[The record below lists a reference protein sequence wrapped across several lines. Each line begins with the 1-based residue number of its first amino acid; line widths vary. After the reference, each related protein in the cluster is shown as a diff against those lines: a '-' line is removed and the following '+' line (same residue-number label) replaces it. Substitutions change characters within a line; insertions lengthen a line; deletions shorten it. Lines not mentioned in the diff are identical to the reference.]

1 MSTFRKKETLVQNM
15 SYMGLMAAINIVFV
29 LLTTLVP
36 VLFFLI
42 VFVLP
47 LTSTIVA
54 LHCNKKYFPIYA
66 FTTIGL
72 CFLVT
77 LWKIDD
83 TLFYVVPSI
92 ITGLI
97 FALMVER
104 KISAQ
109 WIIIATSIIQV
120 AFTYLSIP
128 VIKGLLGRD
137 IINDFAT
144 VFGLK
149 DFIYLDYLAPASIF
163 VLALI
168 QEILSYII
176 INEEIK
182 KFGFETNEASL
193 LTFPMMIGLTT
204 SLLLVLIF
212 ALTYRPLTYAF
223 LLLSLYF
230 AILLIAG
237 LIGRKKKWIYI
248 ALIIS
253 FIITFFLFALLY
265 KNIVVPLGL
274 IGIAIYFLFV
284 LIIVFIDN
292 CLSKNNNKDTI

>member
-193 LTFPMMIGLTT
+193 LTFPMIIGLAT

-284 LIIVFIDN
+284 LIIVIIDN

>member
-144 VFGLK
+144 VFGLR
-149 DFIYLDYLAPASIF
+149 DFIYLDYLAPASIL

-253 FIITFFLFALLY
+253 FIITIFLFALLY

-284 LIIVFIDN
+284 LIIVIIDN

>member
-193 LTFPMMIGLTT
+193 LTFPMMIGLAT

-248 ALIIS
+248 ALIIC

-274 IGIAIYFLFV
+274 IGITIYFLFV

>member
-1 MSTFRKKETLVQNM
+1 MSTFKKKETLVQNM

-92 ITGLI
+92 ITGLL

-109 WIIIATSIIQV
+109 WIIIASSIIQM

-137 IINDFAT
+137 VITDFAT

-168 QEILSYII
+168 QQILSYII

-193 LTFPMMIGLTT
+193 LTFPMMIGLVT
-204 SLLLVLIF
+204 SLLLMLIF

>member
-1 MSTFRKKETLVQNM
+1 MSLFKKKETLVQNM

-29 LLTTLVP
+29 LLTTFVP
-36 VLFFLI
+36 LLFFLI

-54 LHCNKKYFPIYA
+54 LHCEKKYFPIYA

-92 ITGLI
+92 ITGFI
-97 FALMVER
+97 FALMVEK

-109 WIIIATSIIQV
+109 WIIIAATVIQV

-137 IINDFAT
+137 IVLDFAT
-144 VFGLK
+144 AFGLK
-149 DFIYLDYLAPASIF
+149 DFPYLDYLAPAFIF
-163 VLALI
+163 ILALV
-168 QEILSYII
+168 QEILSFII

-182 KFGFETNEASL
+182 KFGFEIEEANLLNLPMLLGLTVSL
-193 LTFPMMIGLTT
+193 LFTE
-204 SLLLVLIF
+204 IF
-212 ALTYRPLTYAF
+212 AMTYKQLSYAF

-230 AILLIAG
+230 TILIIAG
-237 LIGRKKKWIYI
+237 LFGRKKKWIYI
-248 ALIIS
+248 ALIAS
-253 FIITFFLFALLY
+253 FILSFFLFALLY
-265 KNIVVPLGL
+265 KNISTPLGL
-274 IGIAIYFLFV
+274 IGVSIYFLFV
-284 LIIVFIDN
+284 LIIGFIDN
-292 CLSKNNNKDTI
+292 CLSKINNKDTI

>member
-1 MSTFRKKETLVQNM
+1 MSTFKKKETLVQNM

-137 IINDFAT
+137 IITDFAT
-144 VFGLK
+144 VFRLK

-193 LTFPMMIGLTT
+193 LTFPMIIGLAT

-274 IGIAIYFLFV
+274 IGIDIYFLFV
-284 LIIVFIDN
+284 LIIVIIDN